1 MLKKILLLTLT
12 ICAVASLS
20 ISQPAYAQ
28 INEFK
33 LTASDSAAGDFF
45 GFSVSISGD
54 DAIVGARWDDDAGDR
69 SGSAYIFVRGGE
81 IWTEQAKL
89 TASDAAAE
97 DEFGYSVSISGDY
110 AIVGAY
116 AHDDAGANS
125 GSAYIFVRVGQS
137 WTEQARLTDGDGEGD
152 DQFGWSVSMSGN
164 YAIVGANWDNDA
176 GHNSGSAYIFV
187 RDGQS
192 WTEQAKLTASD
203 ATIGDQFGT
212 SVSISSNYAIVGSA
226 NDDDVGFLAGS
237 AYIFVR
243 DGQSWTEEAKLTAGD
258 AAQGDIF
265 GWSVSM
271 SGDYAIVGGTS
282 QRAYIFIRDGQ
293 SWTEQARLTA
303 GDAAGDDQ
311 FGESVSISG
320 NYAIVGDEGADDRG
334 FNAGAAYIFVRDGQN
349 WTEQARLTAGDATG
363 GDKFGISVSISGD
376 YAIVGAWNDDD
387 GAGSAYVYSGI
398 TVGIDDEIAGLPAEF
413 ALSQNYPNPFNPIT
427 NLSYGLPQQ
436 SDVTLIIYNIIG
448 QEIMRWDENDIPAG
462 YYEQTWNGTNKFGV
476 HVGRGVYLYRL
487 VAGDFVETR
496 KMVLLK

>member
-116 AHDDAGANS
+116 ADDDAGANS
-125 GSAYIFVRVGQS
+125 GSAYIFV
-137 WTEQARLTDGDGEGD
+137 
-152 DQFGWSVSMSGN
+152 
-164 YAIVGANWDNDA
+164 
-176 GHNSGSAYIFV
+176 H
-187 RDGQS
+187 
-192 WTEQAKLTASD
+192 
-203 ATIGDQFGT
+203 
-212 SVSISSNYAIVGSA
+212 
-226 NDDDVGFLAGS
+226 
-237 AYIFVR
+237 

-258 AAQGDIF
+258 AAHGDIF

-320 NYAIVGDEGADDRG
+320 NYAIVGDEGADDDRG

-363 GDKFGISVSISGD
+363 GDEFGISVSISGD

-476 HVGRGVYLYRL
+476 PVGSGVYLYRL